1 MQEFYIKDGEISLH
15 AKLDMPEENGPCP
28 LVILVHGLTGHME
41 EPFLRAV
48 QKSMNEA
55 GFAVLRTDL
64 YGHGKSDGAF
74 RDHTLEQW
82 SSDLTAVTEY
92 AKQLPFVTDL
102 YLCGHSQGG
111 LLAVMAAGMRP
122 DDYQALIL
130 LSPALTIPED
140 ARKGNFLGTTYDPLH
155 IPEDLEIWGDQLGS
169 AYFRTVEQIRPE
181 EYIRR
186 YRKPVLI
193 VHGEKDELIPV
204 SSSVNASQHY
214 ENCRLA
220 VIPDDDHEYDLHPE
234 MMCEAVTAFL
244 KEQACRSEYKTE
256 SSVNDQ

>member
-1 MQEFYIKDGEISLH
+1 MQEFYIKDGEIRLH
-15 AKLDMPEENGPCP
+15 AKLDMPDEKESCP

-82 SSDLTAVTEY
+82 SFDLTAVTEY
-92 AKQLPFVTDL
+92 AKQLPFLTDL

-140 ARKGNFLGTTYDPLH
+140 ARKGNFLGTTYDTLH

-169 AYFRTVEQIRPE
+169 AYFRTVQQIRPE

-186 YRKPVLI
+186 YRKRVLI